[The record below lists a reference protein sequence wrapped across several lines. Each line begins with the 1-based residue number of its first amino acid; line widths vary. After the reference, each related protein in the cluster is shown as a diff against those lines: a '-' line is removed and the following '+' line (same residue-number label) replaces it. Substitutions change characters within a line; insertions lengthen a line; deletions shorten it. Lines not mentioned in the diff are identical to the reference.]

1 ARRTFVCRGWT
12 GLMLAIQWAVM
23 ICVYGV
29 SYAPA
34 LMPLHIPGHDAGNGV
49 LLLYF
54 LLIAQ
59 MSDVLQYVCGKLFG
73 KRRMAP
79 ILSPNKTWEGLIGGG
94 ALASALGSLLHH
106 FTPFA
111 PWHAFLLSLAV
122 VVTGFF
128 GGLVL
133 SAVKRSLNA
142 KDCGQSIRGHGGMLD
157 RLDLT
162 RFWFEP

>member
-1 ARRTFVCRGWT
+1 
-12 GLMLAIQWAVM
+12 MLAIQWAVM

-79 ILSPNKTWEGLIGGG
+79 ILSPNKTWEGLIRGG

-111 PWHAFLLSLAV
+111 PGMPFC
-122 VVTGFF
+122 F
-128 GGLVL
+128 
-133 SAVKRSLNA
+133 RS
-142 KDCGQSIRGHGGMLD
+142 R
-157 RLDLT
+157 
-162 RFWFEP
+162 WW